1 MKKINILIS
10 TFFGNGYISK
20 IPGTFTSLSTL
31 IILYILFEVLQ
42 FKNLNYILILYSIIF
57 FYSFYAV
64 MDSETEFENKD
75 PRQIVIDE
83 VLGQAMPLIL
93 IVYLS
98 SKNLINIPV
107 EIYYLLSFILFR
119 FFDIVKPFPVSYF
132 DKQHKN
138 FFGIIMDDIMAGL
151 YTMLIIYLISFK
163 ILMSIDKLHKK
174 LIKKKHYICSRI
186 LHRWFIIK

>member
-1 MKKINILIS
+1 MKKINVLIS

-20 IPGTFTSLSTL
+20 IPGTLTSFSTL
-31 IILYILFEVLQ
+31 IVLYILFEVLQ
-42 FKNLNYILILYSIIF
+42 FNNLNYILILYSIVF

-64 MDSETEFENKD
+64 MDSETEFDNKD

-93 IVYLS
+93 VVYLS

-107 EIYYLLSFILFR
+107 EIYYLSSFILFR

-151 YTMLIIYLISFK
+151 YTMLIIYLVSVKF
-163 ILMSIDKLHKK
+163 
-174 LIKKKHYICSRI
+174 
-186 LHRWFIIK
+186 

>member
-10 TFFGNGYISK
+10 TFFGNGYVSK
-20 IPGTFTSLSTL
+20 IPGTFTSLSTTIL
-31 IILYILFEVLQ
+31 LYILFEILQ

-83 VLGQAMPLIL
+83 VLGQALPLIL

-107 EIYYLLSFILFR
+107 EIYYLLSFIVFR
-119 FFDIVKPFPVSYF
+119 FFDIIKPFPVSYF
-132 DKQHKN
+132 DKKHKN

-163 ILMSIDKLHKK
+163 
-174 LIKKKHYICSRI
+174 
-186 LHRWFIIK
+186 F

>member
-1 MKKINILIS
+1 MKKINLIIS

-42 FKNLNYILILYSIIF
+42 FKNLNYILILYSITF

-64 MDSETEFENKD
+64 MDTETEFENKD

-98 SKNLINIPV
+98 SRNLINIPV
-107 EIYYLLSFILFR
+107 EIYYFLSFILFR

-151 YTMLIIYLISFK
+151 YTMLIIYLISLKF
-163 ILMSIDKLHKK
+163 
-174 LIKKKHYICSRI
+174 
-186 LHRWFIIK
+186 